1 MFYQIIAIRNFLLL
15 SIIIFD
21 GLDGN
26 MQSFKHN
33 SIQMNEIIA
42 KTIKSLESG
51 KGEIVEIA
59 ENSRKECK
67 RLEEELVIIKKQVFE
82 IIGVIEN
89 LEREL
94 KLSKKKLFDVN
105 KDFNNYSQNELA
117 QAYQTADNIRVELA
131 VRREQETFLI
141 RRRNDLEIRIK
152 DSIKTL
158 ERADSLIGHVS
169 IALDYLSGDLQ
180 NAGEQMDSLQ
190 QKQFLGLKIIEA
202 QEDERKR
209 VAREIHDGPAQ
220 SMSNVVIKAEICE
233 RLLDKNIDDARKELQ
248 NLKKIMRDSLQEVRK
263 IIYNLRPMALDDLG
277 LLPTLERYVISFKD
291 ESGIDV
297 QLSSKNVDEEIKSV
311 ISLAVFRIV
320 QEALNNVLKHSKA
333 KRVSILLER
342 ISNRLNIIITDDGI
356 GFNIDDVKMID
367 SKSTGGFGLFSMKE
381 RIALLEGEVDIT
393 SKVGAGTKIVI
404 RIPLMG
410 EEEALKNE

>member
-1 MFYQIIAIRNFLLL
+1 MRSY
-15 SIIIFD
+15 
-21 GLDGN
+21 
-26 MQSFKHN
+26 KHN
-33 SIQMNEIIA
+33 SVQMNEIIT

-51 KGEIVEIA
+51 KNEIIEIA

-67 RLEEELVIIKKQVFE
+67 RLEEELVILKKQVFE
-82 IIGVIEN
+82 IVSVIEN
-89 LEREL
+89 LEHDL

-105 KDFNNYSQNELA
+105 KDFNSHSQNELA

-158 ERADSLIGHVS
+158 ERADNLIGHVG

-180 NAGEQMDSLQ
+180 NAGEQLDNLQ
-190 QKQFLGLKIIEA
+190 QKQLLGLRIIEA
-202 QEDERKR
+202 QEEERKR

-233 RLLDKNIDDARKELQ
+233 RLIDKNIEEAKKELQ
-248 NLKKIMRDSLQEVRK
+248 NLKKVMRDSLQEVRK

-277 LLPTLERYVISFKD
+277 LLPTLERYVISFRED
-291 ESGIDV
+291 NGIDV
-297 QLSSKNVDEEIKSV
+297 QLRSKGIGEEIKPV

-320 QEALNNVLKHSKA
+320 QEALNNVLKHAKA
-333 KRVSILLER
+333 KKVSILMER
-342 ISNRLNIIITDDGI
+342 VNKKLNIIIADNGI
-356 GFNIDDVKMID
+356 GFNTDDVKTIEPE
-367 SKSTGGFGLFSMKE
+367 STGGFGLFSMKE
-381 RIALLEGEVDIT
+381 RVALLEGEAEIA
-393 SKVGAGTKIVI
+393 SQVGVGTKITI
-404 RIPLMG
+404 HIPLIDEG
-410 EEEALKNE
+410 EGFQK